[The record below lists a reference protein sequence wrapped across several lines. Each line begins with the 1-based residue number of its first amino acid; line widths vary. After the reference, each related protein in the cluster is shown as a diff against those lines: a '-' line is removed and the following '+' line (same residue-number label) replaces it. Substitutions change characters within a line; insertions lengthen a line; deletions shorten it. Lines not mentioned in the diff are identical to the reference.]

1 MASFCVIA
9 ADAVRPREFTTY
21 FRSVIA
27 FGRIGVVD
35 SDAERLHA
43 ARLLGE
49 KYNPGDEEGL
59 TDELEKGLRRMAVL
73 RLDLEHL
80 SGKEAIE
87 IVRSRQQ
94 GWGTGSKGA
103 PRFCAW
109 SQSRGAA
116 SYMAEC
122 VNDWQSMSVNI

>member
-1 MASFCVIA
+1 MPPRGCGFFTLGGGRFCRCRIRSCDKASFCVIA

-27 FGRIGVVD
+27 FGRIGIVD

-49 KYNPGDEEGL
+49 KYNPGDEAGL
-59 TDELEKGLRRMAVL
+59 TDELARGLQRMAVL
-73 RLDLEHL
+73 RLDVEHL

-87 IVRSRQQ
+87 IVRSRQH
-94 GWGTGSKGA
+94 G
-103 PRFCAW
+103 
-109 SQSRGAA
+109 
-116 SYMAEC
+116 
-122 VNDWQSMSVNI
+122 